1 MVCPDARMMSSWHGA
16 AFGQVVSPTAVRVHG
31 ARVGA
36 DQRRGADDQQDCDDQ
51 PGRADLTAEE
61 VHDGVRRVVEGR
73 GGRDVAEHLRVRRFD
88 TQRLEDI
95 RVA

>member
-1 MVCPDARMMSSWHGA
+1 MMSSWHGA

-36 DQRRGADDQQDCDDQ
+36 DQQLAAQGRRGADDQQDCDDQ

-73 GGRDVAEHLRVRRFD
+73 GGRDVAEYLRVRRFD